1 MNDNSRT
8 TRSKRNIINGL
19 ANQVILTL
27 LTFISRTIFIKILGT
42 SILGINGLYTNIL
55 TILSLSELGISSVA
69 LYSLYKPLAENDT
82 KKVNKL
88 VNFYD
93 GFYKKISLFIFI
105 VGLIFIPF
113 LKFIVKNDMS
123 SFELISYYLF
133 FLLNVSLS
141 YMCISKQLLINASQ
155 KIYIIKNY
163 TTILTILKTIIQ
175 IILLSIAKNYYIYLT
190 IECLYTITL
199 NLTLLIKANN
209 LFPYLNKKEKLEKN
223 EKKNIFSKVKDLFV
237 YKISVVIVN
246 STDNIFISSIVGTL
260 YVGLY
265 SNYCLIITAI
275 SNFVNIIINSITAS
289 IGNFNAKG
297 SNESKLSLF
306 YVFLFAFQWIISFI
320 SVELIFLTNDFINIW
335 IGKEYILDIK
345 TMLIIILNFY
355 LSNIITPI
363 WVHRETLG
371 LFNKVKYVM
380 SATAIIN
387 IILSFILGNM
397 WGLFGILLATL
408 ISRILTTVWYEPII
422 LLKKTL
428 NGKVLK
434 YYISQIKNTILLVV
448 ISTIIYLVIKRILV
462 TGIFT
467 WIIKGL
473 IIFIIF
479 NLIYFALYFRTK
491 EFKYLKEK
499 LLYKKS
505 ENQL

>member
-69 LYSLYKPLAENDT
+69 LYSLYKPLAENDI

-113 LKFIVKNDMS
+113 LKFIVKSDMS

-163 TTILTILKTIIQ
+163 TTILTILKTIVQ

-345 TMLIIILNFY
+345 TMLIIILKMLLF
-355 LSNIITPI
+355 
-363 WVHRETLG
+363 VETLM
-371 LFNKVKYVM
+371 F
-380 SATAIIN
+380 AIKI
-387 IILSFILGNM
+387 
-397 WGLFGILLATL
+397 
-408 ISRILTTVWYEPII
+408 
-422 LLKKTL
+422 
-428 NGKVLK
+428 
-434 YYISQIKNTILLVV
+434 
-448 ISTIIYLVIKRILV
+448 
-462 TGIFT
+462 
-467 WIIKGL
+467 
-473 IIFIIF
+473 
-479 NLIYFALYFRTK
+479 
-491 EFKYLKEK
+491 
-499 LLYKKS
+499 
-505 ENQL
+505 